1 MKKKKSAGGSNW
13 MDTYGDM
20 VTLLLCFF
28 VLLYSMSTISEEKWK
43 AIVTSFNPNA
53 IEESSETP
61 GYGGPN
67 SEDIGGAGEVAG
79 PKQDEIDME
88 MDELYQTLTQLV
100 AQSGAGSD
108 ISVTKGDGYVFISF
122 NEAVFFD
129 PDRYELRPDGQELLT
144 NVAGIMDEAKDAID
158 EVQILGHTAQADP
171 RRPNNARK
179 DRFLASNRATEVLL
193 HIQDHSD
200 LDPARL
206 VSVGYGQWRPA
217 ALNNDS
223 EGRAQNR
230 RVEMII
236 TGMNLESA
244 LGDSLQRYQSQRT
257 GELPKTDVQQTPAP
271 TPQQN
276 AGNE

>member
-53 IEESSETP
+53 IEESSKTP

-144 NVAGIMDEAKDAID
+144 NVAGIMAEAKDAID

>member
-1 MKKKKSAGGSNW
+1 MKKRSSGGGSNW

-28 VLLYSMSTISEEKWK
+28 VLLYSMSTISEEKWR

-53 IEESSETP
+53 IQESSTTP

-67 SEDIGGAGEVAG
+67 ADDIGGKGDVAG
-79 PKQDEIDME
+79 PKQETIDME

-122 NEAVFFD
+122 NEAVFFN
-129 PDRYELRPDGQELLT
+129 PNQYTLRPDGEELLT
-144 NVAGIMDEAKDAID
+144 QVAQIMAQAKDAID

-171 RRPNNARK
+171 NQPNNARK
-179 DRFLASNRATEVLL
+179 DRFLASERATEVLL
-193 HIQDHSD
+193 HIQANSG
-200 LDPARL
+200 LNPARL

-217 ALNNDS
+217 ADNDTS

-236 TGMNLESA
+236 SGVNLDSA
-244 LGDSLQRYQSQRT
+244 LGDSLQRYESQRA
-257 GELPKTDVQQTPAP
+257 GELPRETAQPSP
-271 TPQQN
+271 TPQATQ
-276 AGNE
+276 APENE